1 MTEPS
6 ISQAE
11 DESVY
16 KTLLESTRAIPWKID
31 WATMQFVYIGPQI
44 EPLLGWAQ
52 DSWISVEDWAT
63 RMHPEDQEWVVNF
76 CVSQSKSGVDH
87 EADYRALHKDGHYVW
102 IRDVVHV
109 VRNAEG
115 GVEAL
120 VGFMFDI
127 SERKKTEQE
136 LAALQKKLEE
146 YSFRDGLTGLANRRM
161 FDTVMEESWHNAL
174 RHRQPLS
181 ALLIDIDHFK
191 QYNDA
196 HGHLKGDECLK
207 EVASLLQSSA
217 LRAKDFVARFG
228 GEEFIMVLPETEMS
242 AALKVAE
249 RCQQC
254 LLERQLEHGS
264 ELNCA
269 PVTISIGVGTVVPT
283 RTDNL
288 QDFLKLIDGRLYE
301 AKKQGRDQIVSDP
314 SKGSPA
320 GAA

>member
-161 FDTVMEESWHNAL
+161 FDTVMEESWHRHYDSPL
-174 RHRQPLS
+174 RGCPTSWVSLS
-181 ALLIDIDHFK
+181 
-191 QYNDA
+191 
-196 HGHLKGDECLK
+196 
-207 EVASLLQSSA
+207 QSHN
-217 LRAKDFVARFG
+217 LRVHMRKIG
-228 GEEFIMVLPETEMS
+228 GQHHEKT
-242 AALKVAE
+242 
-249 RCQQC
+249 
-254 LLERQLEHGS
+254 
-264 ELNCA
+264 
-269 PVTISIGVGTVVPT
+269 
-283 RTDNL
+283 
-288 QDFLKLIDGRLYE
+288 
-301 AKKQGRDQIVSDP
+301 
-314 SKGSPA
+314 
-320 GAA
+320 